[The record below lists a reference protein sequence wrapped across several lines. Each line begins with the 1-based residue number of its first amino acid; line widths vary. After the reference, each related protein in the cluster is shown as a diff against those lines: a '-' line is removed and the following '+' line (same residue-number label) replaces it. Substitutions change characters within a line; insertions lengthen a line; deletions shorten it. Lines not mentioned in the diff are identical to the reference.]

1 MYMIECVNDIFK
13 KKNPWLAS
21 YYVATSCQVTSL
33 PSMNAL
39 YKYEKAHLCNALLT
53 SVYFISIHRY
63 LKHGFHGSIAT
74 DGSALP

>member
-1 MYMIECVNDIFK
+1 MYMHVSLTSLKIHG
-13 KKNPWLAS
+13 LAS
-21 YYVATSCQVTSL
+21 YYVITLCHVTSL

-53 SVYFISIHRY
+53 SIYFISIYRY

-74 DGSALP
+74 DGSASP

>member
-1 MYMIECVNDIFK
+1 MYMIECVKLHLLK
-13 KKNPWLAS
+13 KKPWLAS

-39 YKYEKAHLCNALLT
+39 YKYEKAHLCNALST